1 MRIRG
6 IETFLELRQPN
17 ELAQHGLGHE
27 GGWHGKHEV
36 LHQHAWAW
44 APAQAQYPCHG
55 QAQGNHLHHKLGP
68 GAPTQAQIQC
78 HEQAQNTHSPHKLI
92 PPPGHHPRTE
102 LPVAGGTKSWA
113 AVEVGGYRARQVP
126 GTSAADVEGGND
138 RAVGVAGLSS

>member
-1 MRIRG
+1 MRVAGMGSMRSSI
-6 IETFLELRQPN
+6 N
-17 ELAQHGLGHE
+17 M
-27 GGWHGKHEV
+27 
-36 LHQHAWAW
+36 
-44 APAQAQYPCHG
+44 
-55 QAQGNHLHHKLGP
+55 LGP
-68 GAPTQAQIQC
+68 GLLLKPNILAMGKPKATIFITNLGLVLQPKPKTPIPLTNLF
-78 HEQAQNTHSPHKLI
+78 HP